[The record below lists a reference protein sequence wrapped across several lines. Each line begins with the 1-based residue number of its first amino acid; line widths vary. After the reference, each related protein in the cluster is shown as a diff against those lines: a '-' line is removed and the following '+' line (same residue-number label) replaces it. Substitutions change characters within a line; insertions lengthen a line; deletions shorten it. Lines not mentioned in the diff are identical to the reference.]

1 MKIFLA
7 LLIAGAGISTARSQN
22 LLANG
27 DFSEINICK
36 EYGMACGPKA
46 WFSVPIGSEY
56 FFRGSGYDGKNYV
69 GYCAYDFANP
79 AHRTFLETE
88 LLCPLV
94 KDSMYVFEAMIYG
107 DCIDKHK
114 VSIYLPSWDYLYDST
129 DFTVIK
135 PAASFADDMELTKTD
150 KKHWR
155 KLRLI
160 FRAKGNEKYLVIGNF
175 TAGPDGFSCMED
187 PDKAFY
193 SLDVISLK
201 PLDPGTAF
209 CNDWQ
214 LTKAKLYNRR
224 ERHSLLEAEIKA
236 ARDSLSRI
244 RISKTKITD
253 TLVIPDILFATN
265 SYQLSKKGNL
275 LLDSLI
281 QKINER
287 SVDSI
292 IVEGHTDS
300 RGGITLNEPLSLNRA
315 KTVAAYIQKGL
326 ENRIVPS
333 YKGFASR
340 RPVADNKTPGGRQKN
355 RRVEI
360 ILYLHE

>member
-1 MKIFLA
+1 MKIFIA
-7 LLIAGAGISTARSQN
+7 FLIAGAGISTARSQN
-22 LLANG
+22 LLANA

-46 WFSVPIGSEY
+46 WFSVPIGNEY
-56 FFRGSGYDGKNYV
+56 FFRGSGFDGKNYV

-88 LLCPLV
+88 LLCPLI

-114 VSIYLPSWDYLYDST
+114 VSIYLPVLDYLYDTT

-135 PAASFADDMELTKTD
+135 PAASFADDMELIKTE
-150 KKHWR
+150 KRHWR

-175 TAGPDGFSCMED
+175 SAGPEGFSCMED

-201 PLDPGTAF
+201 ALDPRTPF
-209 CNDWQ
+209 CKNWQ
-214 LTKAKLYNRR
+214 LTKTQLYNRR
-224 ERHSLLEAEIKA
+224 ERHSLLKAEIEA

-244 RISKTKITD
+244 RVTKAKITD

-265 SYQLSKKGNL
+265 SYQLSKRGNL

-281 QKINER
+281 QKMSMR
-287 SVDSI
+287 AVDSI
-292 IVEGHTDS
+292 VVEGHTDS
-300 RGGITLNEPLSLNRA
+300 RGGLSLNELLSLNRA
-315 KTVAAYIQKGL
+315 KTVAGYIQQGL
-326 ENRIVPS
+326 KNKIVSS
-333 YKGFASR
+333 YKGYASR
-340 RPVADNKTPGGRQKN
+340 RPVADNKTPEGRQKN